1 MKYQKKHP
9 AVKPNKVHIP
19 DQKML
24 TAKANVIIDKEGGRK
39 AEQSALPLHGMQD
52 YLPAPRLMSL
62 IATRTPATPITTAMA
77 IGATVVKMPSKDEL
91 VTVDGHQSG
100 EDGVEAKEATA
111 ARPGIARIF
120 FIFLPHWRFFYRPAA
135 RLIRWS
141 TMLRPPVA
149 NMTAVAILKPV
160 QKPLS
165 ATSCNSCESV
175 SGNPRKPLDDETSP
189 AYPKHANTSAVIASL
204 HTMLLNPTQVYEV
217 PRTSSS

>member
-24 TAKANVIIDKEGGRK
+24 TANANVIIEEEEGRK
-39 AEQSALPLHGMQD
+39 AKQSALPLHGMQD

-62 IATRTPATPITTAMA
+62 MATRTPATPITTAMA

-100 EDGVEAKEATA
+100 EDGVVEAKEATA

-120 FIFLPHWRFFYRPAA
+120 FIMIFTSLKICFLSPC
-135 RLIRWS
+135 S
-141 TMLRPPVA
+141 TVDKM
-149 NMTAVAILKPV
+149 
-160 QKPLS
+160 
-165 ATSCNSCESV
+165 
-175 SGNPRKPLDDETSP
+175 
-189 AYPKHANTSAVIASL
+189 KHDA
-204 HTMLLNPTQVYEV
+204 
-217 PRTSSS
+217 